1 MRIRYSLHAFADR
14 EAIYDYL
21 AERNPT
27 AALEIM
33 SRIRGAAE
41 LLQDFPRI
49 GHAGIDPGTA
59 EWVVR
64 GSPYVIVYEVHMDH
78 DELVILAVFHGSRS
92 RT

>member
-1 MRIRYSLHAFADR
+1 MRLRYTVEARSHIK
-14 EAIYDYL
+14 AIYDYL

-27 AALEIM
+27 AALEIV

-49 GHAGIDPGTA
+49 GRAGIDPGTA

-64 GSPYVIVYEVHMDH
+64 NSPYVIVYEVDMDH

>member
-1 MRIRYSLHAFADR
+1 MGNSPPFIPNHQH
-14 EAIYDYL
+14 
-21 AERNPT
+21 T
-27 AALEIM
+27 
-33 SRIRGAAE
+33 E
-41 LLQDFPRI
+41 LLRDFPRI

>member
-1 MRIRYSLHAFADR
+1 MRLRYTADAR
-14 EAIYDYL
+14 SHIKAIYDYL

-27 AALEIM
+27 AALEIV
-33 SRIRGAAE
+33 SRIRRAAE
-41 LLQDFPRI
+41 LLQDFPGI
-49 GHAGIDPGTA
+49 GRAGIDPGTA

-64 GSPYVIVYEVHMDH
+64 GSPYIIVYEVNMDQ

>member
-1 MRIRYSLHAFADR
+1 MRLRYTVEARSHIK
-14 EAIYDYL
+14 AIYDYL

-27 AALEIM
+27 AALEIA
-33 SRIRGAAE
+33 SRIRAAAE

-49 GHAGIDPGTA
+49 GRAGIDPGTA

-64 GSPYVIVYEVHMDH
+64 GSPYVIVYELDLDH

-92 RT
+92 RS